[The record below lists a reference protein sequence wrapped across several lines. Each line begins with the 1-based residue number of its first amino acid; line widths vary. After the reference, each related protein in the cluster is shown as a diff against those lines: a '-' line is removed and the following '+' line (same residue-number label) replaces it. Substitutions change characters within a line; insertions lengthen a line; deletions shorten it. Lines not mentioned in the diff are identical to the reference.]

1 MGFKR
6 NVSFFG
12 LLRVLLASGHRNLL
26 GRSPGDPRR
35 NFLGRRLVSN
45 YRWSRRISRRI
56 FLRLFVITTRGN
68 KLCTTREK
76 KGKYSANA
84 ELAEHLRCQEV
95 EVFNI
100 FF

>member
-6 NVSFFG
+6 TVSFFG
-12 LLRVLLASGHRNLL
+12 LLRALVASGHKNLL
-26 GRSPGDPRR
+26 DRSPGDPRR

-45 YRWSRRISRRI
+45 YRWSRRSSHRI
-56 FLRLFVITTRGN
+56 FLWLFIITTRGN

-84 ELAEHLRCQEV
+84 ELTEHL
-95 EVFNI
+95 
-100 FF
+100 